1 MRPALTGS
9 SRWSPPEVLVMA
21 GGEGRRL
28 GALTSQ
34 TPKPMLPVGG
44 RPVLQHLLEQLRDQ
58 GVGHV
63 FLSVRHLSHV
73 ISDYFGDGRWLGM
86 DIDYVVE
93 HEPLGTAGAIGLV
106 AEHRKPL
113 LVVNGD
119 VVTPLPVEALTA
131 HHEQH
136 GAAMTI
142 GYVEHRLP
150 VSYGVIEC
158 AGSAVVR
165 VREKPEMVVPVIAGV
180 YLLGPGAAA
189 GVGCGMP
196 LAMPDL
202 IEAVMEVGRV
212 VAFAL
217 PGPWL
222 DIGTPDCYA
231 RADQV
236 AALTANA
243 LPRQRTTD
251 VRVGTAQGPR

>member
-1 MRPALTGS
+1 MSPASAGGS
-9 SRWSPPEVLVMA
+9 VPEVLVMA

-28 GALTSQ
+28 GALTST
-34 TPKPMLPVGG
+34 TPKPMLPVAG
-44 RPVLQHLLEQLRDQ
+44 RPVLQHLLEQLREQ
-58 GVGHV
+58 GVEHV

-73 ISDYFGDGRWLGM
+73 ISDYFGDGRWLGL
-86 DIDYVVE
+86 DIEYVVE
-93 HEPLGTAGAIGLV
+93 RRALGTAGAIGLI

-119 VVTPLPVEALTA
+119 VVTPVPLTALTA

-142 GYVEHRLP
+142 GCVEQTLP
-150 VSYGVIEC
+150 VAYGVIDHD
-158 AGSAVVR
+158 GPDVVR
-165 VREKPEMVVPVIAGV
+165 LREKPELVVPVVAGV
-180 YLLGPGAAA
+180 YLLAPGVAS

-202 IEAVMEVGRV
+202 IEAVMGVGRV
-212 VAFAL
+212 VAFPL

-231 RADQV
+231 RADEV
-236 AALTANA
+236 AGHTAVA
-243 LPRQRTTD
+243 LPSQI
-251 VRVGTAQGPR
+251 VAEARVGNGYGSR